1 VSNGFYFGSAG
12 SGSTTSNTGVSIFQV
27 FTPPTGNL
35 NLAGTRVVNYD
46 GVTVDGLTGAT
57 AAVTTYGAY
66 TVVYCTISGSSLSF
80 KRYTG
85 ASGYQIEEDGA
96 GGSPWT
102 NSSLNGTVSWSTVP
116 TAPGTIAASRT
127 GRDVTVTAGAAASNG
142 GNTISAYKVQYR
154 SSSNGGSTWGAWGSE
169 QTLTS
174 LAYTYTG
181 LTASLTYQ
189 FRVYANNARGSS
201 AATTSSNLFVPAGGK
216 RYDGAA
222 FVSTTT
228 AKRWTG
234 SAWTDL
240 TIAKRWS
247 GSAWVDLS

>member
-1 VSNGFYFGSAG
+1 
-12 SGSTTSNTGVSIFQV
+12 
-27 FTPPTGNL
+27 
-35 NLAGTRVVNYD
+35 
-46 GVTVDGLTGAT
+46 VTIESLSVDGLTAGS
-57 AAVTTYGAY
+57 AAVYYNGTNWYVYVTYTGTRIY
-66 TVVYCTISGSSLSF
+66 WT
-80 KRYTG
+80 RYTG
-85 ASGYQIEEDGA
+85 ATGSFVAEGS
-96 GGSPWT
+96 GGSGWT
-102 NSSLNGTVSWSTVP
+102 DSSMNGTISWSTVP
-116 TAPGTIAASRT
+116 TAPGAPSASRT
-127 GRDVTVTAGAAASNG
+127 GRDVTVTASSGSSSNG
-142 GNTISAYKVQYR
+142 GATISSYRVQYR
-154 SSSNGGSTWGAWGSE
+154 SSSDGGSTWGAWGSE
-169 QTLTS
+169 QTLSS

-189 FRVYANNARGSS
+189 FRVYANNVRGSS

-222 FVSTTT
+222 FVSTTM